1 MNRKYIIKA
10 FVLCQ
15 VLLLAVSCSVKES
28 RLGCPCI
35 LNMDYSKIRS
45 DERRISAQNP
55 DSLLVIVQGA
65 YNSFIRM
72 SEWPV
77 YHTIN
82 VPRSRLHLACY
93 LGMTEDRLENGRTR
107 LMIPLG
113 EDSDRLFSFHR
124 ILQLYEDSEE
134 EYVTPTLS
142 NEFTKVIISMDPES
156 HNTAS
161 GKELL
166 RVTGST
172 CGLDINTGYAIEGPF
187 RYDMDVYD
195 SHSYCFNMPRQK
207 NRDIRID
214 AISALSGDALYGIDL
229 AGELDRAGYDW
240 NAESLPLLVVV
251 EINAQ
256 NLPVGVR
263 IIDWDEA
270 IYFNYYL

>member
-45 DERRISAQNP
+45 DERRTSAQNP

-229 AGELDRAGYDW
+229 AGELERAGYDW

>member
-45 DERRISAQNP
+45 DERRTSAQNP

-65 YNSFIRM
+65 YNSFVRM

-214 AISALSGDALYGIDL
+214 AISTLSGDALYGIDL

>member
-45 DERRISAQNP
+45 DERRTSAQNP

-65 YNSFIRM
+65 YNSFVRM

>member
-1 MNRKYIIKA
+1 MNRKDIIKA

-45 DERRISAQNP
+45 DERRTSAQNP

-65 YNSFIRM
+65 YNSFVRM

-172 CGLDINTGYAIEGPF
+172 CGLDLNTGYAIEGPF

>member
-45 DERRISAQNP
+45 DERRTSAQNP

-65 YNSFIRM
+65 YNSFVRM

-82 VPRSRLHLACY
+82 VPRFRLHLACY
-93 LGMTEDRLENGRTR
+93 LGMTEDRLENGRTS

>member
-1 MNRKYIIKA
+1 MNRKIIIKA

-15 VLLLAVSCSVKES
+15 VLLLAVSCSIKES

-35 LNMDYSKIRS
+35 LNMDYAKIRA
-45 DERRISAQNP
+45 DERRVNAQNP

-65 YNSFIRM
+65 YNSFVRM

-77 YHTIN
+77 YHSIN
-82 VPRSRLHLACY
+82 VPRNRLHLACY
-93 LGMTEDRLENGRTR
+93 LGTSEERLENGRTR

-113 EDSDRLFSFHR
+113 EDCDRLFSYHR

-134 EYVTPTLS
+134 EFVTPTLS
-142 NEFTKVIISMDPES
+142 NEYTKVIISLDEET
-156 HNTAS
+156 HDTGS
-161 GKELL
+161 GEEKM
-166 RVTGST
+166 RVVGST
-172 CGLDINTGYAIEGPF
+172 CGLDLNTGYAMEGPF
-187 RYDMDVYD
+187 QYEMDIYD

-214 AISALSGDALYGIDL
+214 AISSQNGDVLYSIDL

-251 EINAQ
+251 QVNAQ
-256 NLPVGVR
+256 HIPVGVR

-270 IYFNYYL
+270 VYFNYYL

>member
-45 DERRISAQNP
+45 DERRTSVQNP

-65 YNSFIRM
+65 YNSFVRM

-240 NAESLPLLVVV
+240 NAESLSLLVVV

>member
-45 DERRISAQNP
+45 DERRTSAQNP

-65 YNSFIRM
+65 YNSFVRM

-172 CGLDINTGYAIEGPF
+172 CGLDLNTGYAIEGPF

>member
-15 VLLLAVSCSVKES
+15 VLLLAVSCSIKES

-35 LNMDYSKIRS
+35 LNMDYAKIRA
-45 DERRISAQNP
+45 DERRANAQNP

-65 YNSFIRM
+65 YNSFVRI

-77 YHTIN
+77 YHSIN
-82 VPRSRLHLACY
+82 VPRNRLHLACY
-93 LGMTEDRLENGRTR
+93 LGASEERLENGRTR

-113 EDSDRLFSFHR
+113 EDCDRLFSYHR

-134 EYVTPTLS
+134 EFVTPTLS
-142 NEFTKVIISMDPES
+142 NEYTKVIISLDEET
-156 HNTAS
+156 HDTGS
-161 GKELL
+161 GEEKM
-166 RVTGST
+166 RVVGST
-172 CGLDINTGYAIEGPF
+172 CGLDLNTGYALEGPF
-187 RYDMDVYD
+187 RYEMDIYD
-195 SHSYCFNMPRQK
+195 NHSYCFNMPRQK

-214 AISALSGDALYGIDL
+214 AISSQSGDVLYSIDL

-251 EINAQ
+251 QVNAQ
-256 NLPVGVR
+256 HIPVGVR

-270 IYFNYYL
+270 VYFNYYL

>member
-45 DERRISAQNP
+45 DERRTSAQNP